1 MYIFSMSLTHYPH
14 VLVVDVHH
22 DIDLHSDLLG
32 GLQKKIRHVSIDL
45 KLLPVL

>member
-14 VLVVDVHH
+14 VLVVVHH

-32 GLQKKIRHVSIDL
+32 GLQKKIRHVSTDL
-45 KLLPVL
+45 ELLPVS